1 MTWRSKNTAANAIL
15 KRRPSRRPGGS
26 RPASRRLS
34 YLVQKHDATRLHYD
48 FRLELD
54 GVLLSWAVTKGPS
67 LNPADK
73 RLAVRTEDHPLS
85 YGTFEGTIPQ
95 GEYGGGTVMMW
106 DEGTWEPK
114 GDPRAGLEKGH
125 LSFVLHGERLKG
137 GWGLIRMRG
146 DGKRENWLLVK
157 ENDTEARKNGANEK
171 FLNDL
176 ASSVKTGR
184 SMDEIAGGEA
194 PASKAAVKT
203 KPVKASKTKKA
214 PQSRQRAEAADG
226 ALPRSAA
233 RHPRR

>member
-1 MTWRSKNTAANAIL
+1 MALEEYSR
-15 KRRPSRRPGGS
+15 KRDFAKTPEPPPGRVKTRKDG
-26 RPASRRLS
+26 LS

-67 LNPADK
+67 LNPGDK

-114 GDPRAGLEKGH
+114 GDPRAGLERGH
-125 LSFVLHGERLKG
+125 LSFILHGERLKG

-171 FLNDL
+171 FLNDF

-184 SMDEIAGGEA
+184 SMDEIAGQDASA
-194 PASKAAVKT
+194 PRTTVRTKT
-203 KPVKASKTKKA
+203 
-214 PQSRQRAEAADG
+214 RA
-226 ALPRSAA
+226 
-233 RHPRR
+233 PRRPR